1 MRHADR
7 FPLSPRVRLMFS
19 GSRVL
24 AVIPAR
30 GGSKGIPGK
39 NLAILG
45 GRSLVGHA
53 AELAHSLDWLDQ
65 VVLSTDD
72 PEIAAEAG
80 RWDLQVV
87 DRPMRLATDEA
98 SNVLVWQHAWLES
111 EGRTD
116 SRYDLGVLLQ
126 PTSPLRTADDV
137 TECVRLLLMEGRDA
151 AITVSP
157 TPGHFTPEKTMKI
170 NEDGE
175 MTPYVRDG
183 FVHTRQKIPRYYFLN
198 GYCYAAQRH
207 RVVGEGRVHGPNT
220 GAVIID
226 RPVVNIDEPF
236 DLKMA
241 HWLWG
246 LESSTEE
253 AG

>member
-1 MRHADR
+1 
-7 FPLSPRVRLMFS
+7 MFS
-19 GSRVL
+19 GSSVL

-45 GRSLVGHA
+45 GKSLVGHA

-87 DRPMRLATDEA
+87 DRPMQLATDEA
-98 SNVLVWQHAWLES
+98 SNVLVWRHAWLEC
-111 EGRTD
+111 EVRTG
-116 SRYDLGVLLQ
+116 SRFDLGVLLQ
-126 PTSPLRTADDV
+126 PTSPLRTTDDV
-137 TECVRLLLMEGRDA
+137 TGCVRLLLSEGRDA
-151 AITVSP
+151 AVTVSP
-157 TPGHFTPEKTMKI
+157 TPGHFTPEKTLKI
-170 NEDGE
+170 DEDNEL
-175 MTPYVRDG
+175 TPYLRDG
-183 FVHTRQKIPRYYFLN
+183 IVDIRQKIPRYYFLN
-198 GYCYAAQRH
+198 GYCYAALRH
-207 RVVGEGRVHGPNT
+207 RVVDKKRVHGPNT

-246 LESSTEE
+246 LASSGE
-253 AG
+253 